1 MVTWPGMVLFE
12 YLAPIVEFSGW
23 IIVPTVLFMGAINIP
38 MMFAL
43 LGVAFGAG
51 VANSLLAILLDESFG
66 FYNSP
71 KDIAR
76 LVVMAL
82 IENLGFRQRTVVWR
96 VRAFF
101 GGKATKI
108 WGNMERRGVAN
119 LGTTPSKAA

>member
-12 YLAPIVEFSGW
+12 FLAPIVEFSGW
-23 IIVPTVLFMGAINIP
+23 IIVPTVLFIGAINIP

-43 LGVAFGAG
+43 LGLAYGAG

-66 FYNSP
+66 FYHSP

-82 IENLGFRQRTVVWR
+82 VENLGFRQRTVVWR
-96 VRAFF
+96 MRAFL
-101 GGKATKI
+101 GGYATRI
-108 WGNMERRGVAN
+108 WGNMERRGVGN
-119 LGTTPSKAA
+119 LGVEPS